1 MSDENATPVEDASE
15 EAVESVVSEEVAGDK
30 DESTEEVLK
39 NGFVSDRQKAMDD
52 IIQGRREEL
61 SEETDFDQDV
71 TSEKEVKAPVFLD
84 GDQWVTTV
92 KVNGEEINVPFD
104 TLKSSHQKDQA
115 SQKRFEEAAQYAK
128 ELKQREHYMNN
139 YAQKLK
145 AAEEHLKAQANNQPP
160 QKGAEQEG
168 VTDKS
173 ELVKKYH
180 EALYEDDAVKAAELF
195 NTLTMDGRQAATP
208 NIEQA
213 VDNALN
219 RAIASR
225 NEQQKQAMQM
235 EYNSSLDEAVSWF
248 NAEYEDIA
256 NTPELRAIADSKT
269 VTLTQENP
277 DWTPKQII
285 KEAAE
290 YTREWLN
297 KNSRPSSEPR
307 FDRKKKIVKQPRSVS
322 ASSRSPDS
330 DMPPQTATD
339 IIDEMKRQRGQI

>member
-1 MSDENATPVEDASE
+1 MSDENATLVEDASE
-15 EAVESVVSEEVAGDK
+15 EVVQSEVSEEVAGEK
-30 DESTEEVLK
+30 DESMEEVLE
-39 NGFVSDRQKAMDD
+39 NGFVSDRQKKMDE

-61 SEETDFDQDV
+61 TEETDLDEEV
-71 TSEKEVKAPVFLD
+71 NSEPEVKAPVFLD

-92 KVNGEEINVPFD
+92 KVNGEEINVPFEV
-104 TLKSSHQKDQA
+104 LKSSHQKDQA

-160 QKGAEQEG
+160 QKGAVKEEA
-168 VTDKS
+168 TDKS
-173 ELVKKYH
+173 ELVKRYH

-195 NTLTMDGRQAATP
+195 NTLTMDGRQSATP

-225 NEQQKQAMQM
+225 EEQRRQAMQM
-235 EYNSSLDEAVSWF
+235 EYNTSLDEAVSWF
-248 NAEYEDIA
+248 NSEYEDIA

-307 FDRKKKIVKQPRSVS
+307 VERKKKIVKQPRSVS
-322 ASSRSPDS
+322 ASSRTPDS